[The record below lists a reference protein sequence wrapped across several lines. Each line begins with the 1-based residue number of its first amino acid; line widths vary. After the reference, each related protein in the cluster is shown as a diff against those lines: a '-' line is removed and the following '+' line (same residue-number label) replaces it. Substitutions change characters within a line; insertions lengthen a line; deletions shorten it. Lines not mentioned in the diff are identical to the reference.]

1 MPIIRKTR
9 KNLPW
14 SNWSREKPGYHQRTI
29 MLKKCGRKCFL
40 GPGKSFPICKKNT
53 CKISK
58 KGVYAAYVRAKEW
71 GNRRSTYKNK
81 SGSRPKYSMNVYK
94 RIISKSKK
102 MIKRLF

>member
-1 MPIIRKTR
+1 MLRKTR

-14 SNWSREKPGYHQRTI
+14 KGWSREKPGFHQRTI

-71 GNRRSTYKNK
+71 GNRRSTYKNRK
-81 SGSRPKYSMNVYK
+81 GSRPKYSRSIYTK
-94 RIISKSKK
+94 IASKSRKL
-102 MIKRLF
+102 IKRLFK